1 MCSLCS
7 SGVKL
12 SLSLALTV
20 INFSFLEEPATGK
33 RRQATLDTK
42 RVSRGSNQGHGCP
55 QGDKLGWERP
65 IFIVVLQVPH
75 CSNYFA
81 GDPYVGSQAEKV
93 KELNK
98 RINDLEAENKRL
110 KKQLEER

>member
-1 MCSLCS
+1 M
-7 SGVKL
+7 
-12 SLSLALTV
+12 ALR
-20 INFSFLEEPATGK
+20 SMDHYE
-33 RRQATLDTK
+33 
-42 RVSRGSNQGHGCP
+42 
-55 QGDKLGWERP
+55 LGWKRP

-110 KKQLEER
+110 RKQLGER

>member
-1 MCSLCS
+1 M
-7 SGVKL
+7 
-12 SLSLALTV
+12 
-20 INFSFLEEPATGK
+20 
-33 RRQATLDTK
+33 
-42 RVSRGSNQGHGCP
+42 
-55 QGDKLGWERP
+55 
-65 IFIVVLQVPH
+65 QVPH
-75 CSNYFA
+75 CSNYLA